1 MNQENLQIIDH
12 TALKVNQALIIIL
25 SIMAFLTDMSWLA
38 ALVTVVMALGTIRS
52 MPGFFPV
59 YQIFNRFDWA
69 SPDLIPDNPEPH
81 RFAQGFG
88 AVVMAVGV
96 IALQSGAGVFG
107 WVLVWLVIVLA
118 ALNLFVGFCVGCA
131 LYYWL
136 GRIQT
141 PGFVKSPPRGVFP
154 GMRPKVRPDHGC

>member
-12 TALKVNQALIIIL
+12 TALKVNQAVIIIL

-38 ALVTVVMALGTIRS
+38 ALVAVVMGLGAIRS
-52 MPGFFPV
+52 MPGFYPV
-59 YQIFNRFDWA
+59 YQIFIRFSWA
-69 SPDLIPDNPEPH
+69 SPELIPDNPEPH

-88 AVVMAVGV
+88 AVVMAMGV
-96 IALQSGAGVFG
+96 SALQSGAGVFG

-118 ALNLFVGFCVGCA
+118 ALNLFIGFCVGCA

-136 GRIQT
+136 GRIKT
-141 PGFVKSPPRGVFP
+141 PGFVKLPPRGVLP
-154 GMRPKVRPDHGC
+154 GMRPKVRSDHGC

>member
-1 MNQENLQIIDH
+1 MNQENSQIIDH
-12 TALKVNQALIIIL
+12 TALKVNQAVIIIL

-38 ALVTVVMALGTIRS
+38 ALVAVVMGLGTIRS

-59 YQIFNRFDWA
+59 HRIFIRFGWV
-69 SPDLIPDNPEPH
+69 SPDLIPDNLEPH

-96 IALQSGAGVFG
+96 SALQSGAGVFG

-136 GRIQT
+136 VRIQT
-141 PGFVKSPPRGVFP
+141 PGFVKSPPRGVLP
-154 GMRPKVRPDHGC
+154 GMRPKVRSDHDC